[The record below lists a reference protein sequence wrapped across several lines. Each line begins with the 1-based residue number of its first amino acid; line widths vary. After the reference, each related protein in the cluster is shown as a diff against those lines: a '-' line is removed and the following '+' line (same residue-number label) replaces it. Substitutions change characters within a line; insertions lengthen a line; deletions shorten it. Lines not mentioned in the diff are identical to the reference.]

1 MSEIRIEN
9 LRRSLE
15 GVVASILATCDGNG
29 MPNVS
34 MISQVHYVDADH
46 VALSYQFFNKTR
58 RNLLQTK
65 AASVLISDPA
75 TLASHR
81 LELELVET
89 QTSGPLFESMKAKLA
104 GIASHHGMEGV
115 FRLLGADIFR
125 IRSIEEVPFL
135 QLLPPP
141 LEPPLL
147 PAVRKC
153 LAELDTCTDLDELL
167 DLSLECLER
176 HFGISHSM
184 ILMVDAEEQR
194 LYTVASHGYPKS
206 GVGFEVAF
214 GEGVIGVAAKENTPI
229 RIGHMTADYR
239 YGAALV
245 GTAQR
250 AGLLSA
256 RPVEIAFPGLASPG
270 SQIALPIAIGKT
282 VSGILFAEAEDVMRF
297 GYDEEDALAVLA
309 GYLGAMIALLRED
322 EEHLSDDAQPADTR
336 SGTSISARLHQT
348 DQSVF
353 LDHSYLIKGVAGAI
367 LWKLLREY
375 VSTGRTD
382 FSNRELRLDPGLRL
396 PAHSE
401 NLEARLILLRKRLE
415 ERQAGL
421 RIEKIARGRF
431 RLVVDGPVT
440 LEEFDGSG
448 GAAIPVA
455 II

>member
-1 MSEIRIEN
+1 MSGIRIEN

-15 GVVASILATCDGNG
+15 GVVASVLATCDGDG

-58 RNLLQTK
+58 RNLLLTK

-75 TLASHR
+75 TMASHR
-81 LELELVET
+81 LELEFVET
-89 QTSGPLFESMKAKLA
+89 RTSGPLFESMKAKLA

-125 IRSIEEVPFL
+125 IRSIAEVPFL
-135 QLLPPP
+135 ALQPPP

-147 PAVRKC
+147 PAVRKSIC
-153 LAELDTCTDLDELL
+153 ELDTCTDLDELL

-176 HFGISHSM
+176 HFGVSHSM
-184 ILMVDAEEQR
+184 ILMVDAKERR
-194 LYTVASHGYPKS
+194 LYTVASRGYAKS
-206 GVGFEVAF
+206 GVGFEAAF
-214 GEGVIGVAAKENTPI
+214 GEGVIGVAALENTPI
-229 RIGHMTADYR
+229 RIGHMTSDYR
-239 YGAALV
+239 YGAALAD
-245 GTAQR
+245 TAQR

-256 RPVEIAFPGLASPG
+256 RPAEIAFPGLASPG

-282 VSGILFAEAEDVMRF
+282 VSGILFAEAEEVMRF
-297 GYDEEDALAVLA
+297 GYDDEDALAVLA
-309 GYLGAMIALLRED
+309 GYLGAMIELLRED
-322 EEHLSDDAQPADTR
+322 EDDASEDAQPADTQ
-336 SGTSISARLHQT
+336 SGTSIAAQLHQA

-353 LDHSYLIKGVAGAI
+353 LDHNYLIKGVAGAI

-396 PAHSE
+396 PVHSE

-415 ERQAGL
+415 ERQAGI

-431 RLVVDGPVT
+431 RLVVESPVT
-440 LEEFDGSG
+440 LEEFAGSG
-448 GAAIPVA
+448 GAGIPVA
-455 II
+455 NI

>member
-15 GVVASILATCDGNG
+15 GVVASVLATADGDG

-65 AASVLISDPA
+65 AASVLISDPT

-81 LELELVET
+81 LELEFVET
-89 QTSGPLFESMKAKLA
+89 QTNGPLFESMKAKLA

-125 IRSIEEVPFL
+125 IRSIKEVSYL
-135 QLLPPP
+135 ALLPPP
-141 LEPPLL
+141 PEPPLL

-153 LAELDTCTDLDELL
+153 MGELDTCTDLDELL

-176 HFGISHSM
+176 HFGIKHSM
-184 ILMVDAEEQR
+184 ILMVDAEERR
-194 LYTVASHGYPKS
+194 LYTVASHGYAAS
-206 GVGFEVAF
+206 GVGFEAAF
-214 GEGVIGVAAKENTPI
+214 GEGVIGVSAKENTPI
-229 RIGHMTADYR
+229 RIGHMTSDYR
-239 YGAALV
+239 YGATLAD
-245 GTAQR
+245 TAQR

-256 RPVEIAFPGLASPG
+256 RPIEIAFPGLASPG
-270 SQIALPIAIGKT
+270 SQIALPIAIGNT
-282 VSGILFAEAEDVMRF
+282 VSGILFAEAEEVMRF
-297 GYDEEDALAVLA
+297 GYDDEDALAVLA
-309 GYLGAMIALLRED
+309 GYLGARIELLRED
-322 EEHLSDDAQPADTR
+322 EDEFPDETEPADTQ
-336 SGTSISARLHQT
+336 SGKTIAARLHQP

-353 LDHSYLIKGVAGAI
+353 LDHSYLIKGVAGSI

-375 VSTGRTD
+375 VSAGRTD

-396 PAHSE
+396 PVHSE

-440 LEEFDGSG
+440 LEEVDGSR
-448 GAAIPVA
+448 
-455 II
+455 

>member
-1 MSEIRIEN
+1 MNELRIEN

-15 GVVASILATCDGNG
+15 GVVASVLATTDGDG
-29 MPNVS
+29 TPNVS
-34 MISQVHYVDADH
+34 MISQVHYVDTDH

-65 AASVLISDPA
+65 SASVLISDPA

-89 QTSGPLFESMKAKLA
+89 RTSGPLFETMKAKLA

-135 QLLPPP
+135 ALLPPP
-141 LEPPLL
+141 LDPPLL

-153 LAELDTCTDLDELL
+153 VGELDTCTDLDALL
-167 DLSLECLER
+167 DRSLECLER

-184 ILMVDAEEQR
+184 ILMVEAEERR
-194 LYTVASHGYPKS
+194 LYTVASRGYAKS
-206 GVGFEVAF
+206 GVGFEAAF
-214 GEGVIGVAAKENTPI
+214 GEGVIGVAAMEDTPI
-229 RIGHMTADYR
+229 RIGHMTSDYR
-239 YGAALV
+239 YGATLV
-245 GTAQR
+245 DTAQR

-270 SQIALPIAIGKT
+270 SQIALPIANGKT
-282 VSGILFAEAEDVMRF
+282 VSGILFAEAEEVMRF

-309 GYLGAMIALLRED
+309 GYLGAKIELLRED
-322 EEHLSDDAQPADTR
+322 EDDTPHETR
-336 SGTSISARLHQT
+336 PTGTQSGKAIAARLHRA

-375 VSTGRTD
+375 VATGRTD

-396 PAHSE
+396 PVHSE

-421 RIEKIARGRF
+421 KIEKIARGKFRF
-431 RLVVDGPVT
+431 VVEGHVT
-440 LEEFDGSG
+440 LEEIDDSGSCT
-448 GAAIPVA
+448 APVA
-455 II
+455 NF